1 MTHKKKYYAH
11 TLPGQPPE
19 EWQSLEDHLE
29 GVARLA
35 SQFAEKFRVG
45 EWGRLAGLLHDV
57 GKYSKAFQD
66 YIGTCSSEDR
76 HAARRPG
83 RVDHSSAGAK
93 YVADCLGAKGRLLA
107 YCIAGHHAGL
117 ADGIANDRK
126 CLEARLTNSNIP
138 TWREYCPKKILVCKE
153 PGPFPFVVPRNRSR
167 VGFQISFF
175 TRLLYSCLVDADFLD
190 TERFVDPERARLRQG
205 YPSLKTLWLRLAEYI
220 KRFKADSEVNRLRGD
235 ILSACIEAGTKRP
248 GLFSLTV
255 PTGGGK
261 TISSLAFALKHAL
274 AYGLDRVIYVIPYTS
289 IIEQNASVFR
299 DICGT
304 DAVVEH
310 HANFD
315 PARIEELD
323 ETTAYRLQLA
333 SENWDAPLIVTTN
346 VQFFESLFASR
357 SSRCRKLHN
366 IAKSV
371 VILDEAQMLPV
382 PLLRP
387 CLESLREL
395 VETYNTTVVLCTAT
409 QPALDFS
416 EKFPQGLKKV
426 YEIAPRP
433 QLLYE
438 KFKRFRFATLPEGD
452 DQSVA
457 AEIQRR
463 EQVLCIVNTRR
474 HARELYELLSR
485 EVDDCF
491 HLSALMCPAHR
502 SQRITEIKE
511 KLASKKKCRVVST
524 QLIEAGVDIDFP
536 VVLRAM
542 AGIDSLVQAAGRCN
556 REGKLPHPGEFF
568 VFMPEK
574 GLPPGHFHQSAD
586 AAQTVFRHYSDDPF
600 SLEAVEEYFRTFY
613 WQQGNERLDEK
624 DILADLE
631 EDVGRLNFP
640 FRRVSQKFK
649 VIRDGQESV
658 IIPWDEEG
666 ERLVGA
672 LRYAEYPGGLL
683 RRLQRYVVQV
693 PPQVLSLLVSVGSV
707 EKVQDRFNVLINMDL
722 YRDDLGLCPEDP
734 TFHEVE
740 NLMI

>member
-1 MTHKKKYYAH
+1 MVQEKVCYAH
-11 TLPGQPPE
+11 TLPGRPPE
-19 EWQSLEDHLE
+19 EWQTLLEHLC

-35 SQFAEKFRVG
+35 SGFAEEFSAG
-45 EWGRLAGLLHDV
+45 EWGRIAGLLHDV
-57 GKYSKAFQD
+57 GKYSDGFQE
-66 YIGTCSSEDR
+66 YIRACAAEDH
-76 HAARRPG
+76 HAAERHG
-83 RVDHSSAGAK
+83 KVDHSSAGAQF
-93 YVADCLGAKGRLLA
+93 AANCLGAKGKLLA

-117 ADGIANDRK
+117 ADGKANDRK
-126 CLEARLTNSNIP
+126 CLDARLANKNIP
-138 TWREYCPKKILVCKE
+138 SWREYCPKKILACKE
-153 PGPFPFVVPRNRSR
+153 PGPFPFGVPQNRTR
-167 VGFQISFF
+167 AGFQISFF

-190 TERFVDPERARLRQG
+190 TERFLDPERAQLREG
-205 YPSLKTLWLRLAEYI
+205 YPSLQIIWARLAEYI
-220 KRFKADSEVNRLRGD
+220 RRFKADSEVNRLRAD
-235 ILSACIEAGTKRP
+235 ILSACIKAGIKRP

-261 TISSLAFALKHAL
+261 TISSLAFALQHAL
-274 AYGLDRVIYVIPYTS
+274 AYGLKRVIYVIPYTS
-289 IIEQNASVFR
+289 IIEQNAAVFR

-315 PARIEELD
+315 PDRIEELD

-395 VETYNTTVVLCTAT
+395 VETYSTTVVLCTAT

-438 KFKRFRFATLPEGD
+438 KFKRFQFAMLPKGD
-452 DQSVA
+452 NESIA

-474 HARELYELLSR
+474 HARELYELLSQGT
-485 EVDDCF
+485 DDCF

-556 REGKLPHPGEFF
+556 REGKLSYPGEFF

-574 GLPPGHFHQSAD
+574 GLPPGHFRQSGD
-586 AAQTVFRHYSDDPF
+586 AAQTVFRHHGEDPF
-600 SLEAVEEYFRTFY
+600 SLDAVEEYFRTFY
-613 WQQGNERLDEK
+613 WQQGNERLDER

-631 EDVGRLNFP
+631 EDVERLNFP

-672 LRYAEYPGGLL
+672 LRYAEHPGGLL
-683 RRLQRYVVQV
+683 RRLQRYVIQV
-693 PPQVLSLLVSVGSV
+693 PPRILFSLISVGSV

-740 NLMI
+740 SLMI

>member
-1 MTHKKKYYAH
+1 MNSYAH
-11 TLPGQPPE
+11 SLDNQSE
-19 EWQSLEDHLE
+19 DEWQSLEDHLKNVATLATDFA
-29 GVARLA
+29 GVFHA
-35 SQFAEKFRVG
+35 G
-45 EWGRLAGLLHDV
+45 DWGYLAGRWHDV
-57 GKYSKAFQD
+57 GKYSREFQKKLEQSD
-66 YIGTCSSEDR
+66 ES
-76 HAARRPG
+76 A
-83 RVDHSSAGAK
+83 RVDHSTAGAQYAAK
-93 YVADCLGAKGRLLA
+93 CLGAKGKLLA

-117 ADGIANDRK
+117 ADGTANDRK
-126 CLEARLTNSNIP
+126 CLEARLANRGIP
-138 TWREYCPKKILVCKE
+138 PWREYCPKEILVCKK
-153 PGPFPFVVPRNRSR
+153 PGPFPFGVPGNRSR

-205 YPSLKTLWLRLAEYI
+205 YPSLETLWLRLAEYT
-220 KRFKADSEVNRLRGD
+220 KRFRTDSEVNHLRAD
-235 ILSACIEAGTKRP
+235 ILSACIKAGTKRQ
-248 GLFSLTV
+248 GFFSLTV

-261 TISSLAFALKHAL
+261 TISSLAFALRHAL
-274 AYGLDRVIYVIPYTS
+274 THGLNRVIYVIPYTS
-289 IIEQNASVFR
+289 IIEQNAAVFR
-299 DICGT
+299 DICGV

-315 PARIEELD
+315 PAKIEELD

-366 IAKSV
+366 ITKSV

-387 CLESLREL
+387 CLEALREL
-395 VETYNTTVVLCTAT
+395 VETYNTTMVLCTAT
-409 QPALDFS
+409 QPALEFS
-416 EKFPQGLKKV
+416 ETFPQGLKKV
-426 YEIAPRP
+426 YEIAPTP
-433 QLLYE
+433 KLLYE
-438 KFKRFRFATLPEGD
+438 KFKRFQFAVLSEGND
-452 DQSVA
+452 ESVV
-457 AEIQRR
+457 AEIQRCD
-463 EQVLCIVNTRR
+463 QALCIVNTRR
-474 HARELYELLSR
+474 HARELYELLHR
-485 EVDDCF
+485 ETDDCF

-502 SQRITEIKE
+502 SQRIAEIKE
-511 KLASKKKCRVVST
+511 RLANKKKCLVVST

-574 GLPPGHFHQSAD
+574 GLPPGHFRQCAD
-586 AAQTVFRHYSDDPF
+586 ASQTVFRHHGDDPF
-600 SLEAVEEYFRTFY
+600 SLDAVEEYFRTFY

-624 DILADLE
+624 GILADLE
-631 EDVGRLNFP
+631 EDASRLNFP
-640 FRRVSQKFK
+640 FRRVAQRFQ
-649 VIRDGQESV
+649 VIRDGQESI
-658 IIPWDEEG
+658 IIPWNEEG

-693 PPQVLSLLVSVGSV
+693 PPQVLSLLVAVGSV
-707 EKVQDRFNVLINMDL
+707 EKVQERFNVLINMDL